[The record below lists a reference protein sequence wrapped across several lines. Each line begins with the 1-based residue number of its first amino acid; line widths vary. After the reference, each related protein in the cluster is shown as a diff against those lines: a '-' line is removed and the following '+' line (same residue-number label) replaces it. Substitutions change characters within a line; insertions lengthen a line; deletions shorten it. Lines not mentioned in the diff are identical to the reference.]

1 MSPSVLP
8 HLLIKK
14 IWRTLICHSPR
25 LFLWGVLQAKF
36 QLLQMKEFT
45 KGAINSALRNLKA
58 PYVSLV
64 KTNKI
69 SLNGHVDSFLINTQF
84 RRWMCRNLSKI
95 FMRKCKQ
102 LLSWHRHVIE
112 HHHSEIGWKEK
123 FSSQFSF
130 GYKFRWFP
138 PVSNIWERF
147 FQPQTE
153 PLVACGNLK

>member
-14 IWRTLICHSPR
+14 TWRTLICHWPR

-84 RRWMCRNLSKI
+84 RRWMCRNRSKI

-123 FSSQFSF
+123 NFRANSVLGTNSGDSHRRVTSGNAFSS
-130 GYKFRWFP
+130 
-138 PVSNIWERF
+138 
-147 FQPQTE
+147 
-153 PLVACGNLK
+153 LKQNR

>member
-14 IWRTLICHSPR
+14 TWRTLICHSPR

-84 RRWMCRNLSKI
+84 RRWMCRNRSKI

-112 HHHSEIGWKEK
+112 HHHSEIGWKAKIFEPI
-123 FSSQFSF
+123 QFWVQIQVIPT
-130 GYKFRWFP
+130 G
-138 PVSNIWERF
+138 E
-147 FQPQTE
+147 
-153 PLVACGNLK
+153 